1 MKFKKPGLRIIKTLI
16 AVALSMLISYFR
28 PGEGLPF
35 SSAIA
40 AIICLQPDPEE
51 TLDIGRNRFYGT
63 ILGGICGLIYLIIVP
78 ADFFSKPVSLLVIS
92 VMVSVIIWIMAM
104 MDKPKAIVITSIVF
118 LSITVNQG
126 NEAELPYY
134 FAFNTTFDTMVG
146 VVVAILINRPKLK
159 LSENNSE
166 KYIVDK

>member
-16 AVALSMLISYFR
+16 AVVLSMLISYFR

-40 AIICLQPDPEE
+40 AIICLQPDPED
-51 TLDIGRNRFYGT
+51 TLDIGKNRFYGT
-63 ILGGICGLIYLIIVP
+63 ILGGVCGLVYLLIVP
-78 ADFFSKPVSLLVIS
+78 ANFFSKPVSLIVIS
-92 VMVSVIIWIMAM
+92 IMVSIIIWIMAM

-126 NEAELPYY
+126 NEINLPYY

-146 VVVAILINRPKLK
+146 VIIAILVNRPELYHR
-159 LSENNSE
+159 ENHVE
-166 KYIVDK
+166 RYVDDK

>member
-40 AIICLQPDPEE
+40 AIICLQPDPED
-51 TLDIGRNRFYGT
+51 TLDIGKNRFYGT
-63 ILGGICGLIYLIIVP
+63 ILGGVCGLVYLLIVP
-78 ADFFSKPVSLLVIS
+78 ANFFSKPVSLIVIS
-92 VMVSVIIWIMAM
+92 IMVSIIIWIMAM
-104 MDKPKAIVITSIVF
+104 MGKPKAIVITSIVF

-126 NEAELPYY
+126 NEVGLPYY

-146 VVVAILINRPKLK
+146 VIVAILVNRPNLK
-159 LSENNSE
+159 HGGNNSE
-166 KYIVDK
+166 TYIVDK